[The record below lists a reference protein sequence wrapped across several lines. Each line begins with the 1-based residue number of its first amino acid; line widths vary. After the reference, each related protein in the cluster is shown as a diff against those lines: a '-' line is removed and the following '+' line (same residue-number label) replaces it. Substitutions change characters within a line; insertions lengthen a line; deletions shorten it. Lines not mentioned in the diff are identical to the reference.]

1 MTYYL
6 NTTAA
11 VDRGFLSVS
20 DASPYMSGVEV
31 LPEGS
36 AGVASMLVLTVGLA
50 ALFLDQWWFWVV
62 FVVGFA
68 GVVPLVAVLSKDD
81 DESGK
86 PSETPHDGGET
97 TEESRTEAL
106 ETLRDR
112 YARGELTHEEFE
124 RKLEALMETESP
136 EQAERRVERERE
148 EA

>member
-1 MTYYL
+1 
-6 NTTAA
+6 
-11 VDRGFLSVS
+11 
-20 DASPYMSGVEV
+20 MSGVEV

-50 ALFLDQWWFWVV
+50 ALFLNQSRFWVV
-62 FVVGFA
+62 FAVGFA
-68 GVVPLVAVLSKDD
+68 GVVPLVAMLSKG
-81 DESGK
+81 DEETEK
-86 PSETPHDGGET
+86 ASETPHDVDET
-97 TEESRTEAL
+97 TEASRTEAL
-106 ETLRDR
+106 ETLRER

>member
-1 MTYYL
+1 M
-6 NTTAA
+6 
-11 VDRGFLSVS
+11 
-20 DASPYMSGVEV
+20 
-31 LPEGS
+31 
-36 AGVASMLVLTVGLA
+36 
-50 ALFLDQWWFWVV
+50 
-62 FVVGFA
+62 VGFA

-81 DESGK
+81 DKSGE
-86 PSETPHDGGET
+86 PSETPHDGAET

-106 ETLRDR
+106 ETLRER

>member
-1 MTYYL
+1 
-6 NTTAA
+6 
-11 VDRGFLSVS
+11 
-20 DASPYMSGVEV
+20 MSGVEV

-62 FVVGFA
+62 FAVGFA

-81 DESGK
+81 DESEN
-86 PSETPHDGGET
+86 PFETSRDADET

-106 ETLRDR
+106 ETLRER

-148 EA
+148 REREEA

>member
-1 MTYYL
+1 M
-6 NTTAA
+6 
-11 VDRGFLSVS
+11 
-20 DASPYMSGVEV
+20 

-36 AGVASMLVLTVGLA
+36 PGVASTLVLTVGLA
-50 ALFLDQWWFWVV
+50 ALFLGQSWFWVV

-68 GVVPLVAVLSKDD
+68 GVVPLVAVLSKG
-81 DESGK
+81 DEETEK
-86 PSETPHDGGET
+86 ASETPHDRAET

-148 EA
+148 REREEA

>member
-1 MTYYL
+1 M
-6 NTTAA
+6 
-11 VDRGFLSVS
+11 
-20 DASPYMSGVEV
+20 
-31 LPEGS
+31 PEGS

-50 ALFLDQWWFWVV
+50 ALFLGQPWFWVV
-62 FVVGFA
+62 FAVGFA

-81 DESGK
+81 DESGE

-106 ETLRDR
+106 ETLRER

-136 EQAERRVERERE
+136 EHAERRVERERE
-148 EA
+148 REREEA

>member
-1 MTYYL
+1 MTSYL
-6 NTTAA
+6 NTTVA

-20 DASPYMSGVEV
+20 DAPLPMSGVEV

-50 ALFLDQWWFWVV
+50 ALFLGQSWFWVV

-68 GVVPLVAVLSKDD
+68 GVVPLVGVLSKG
-81 DESGK
+81 DESEN
-86 PSETPHDGGET
+86 PFETSRDADET

-106 ETLRDR
+106 ETLRER

>member
-1 MTYYL
+1 M
-6 NTTAA
+6 
-11 VDRGFLSVS
+11 D
-20 DASPYMSGVEV
+20 GVEV

-50 ALFLDQWWFWVV
+50 ALVLGQWWFWAV

-81 DESGK
+81 EGSED
-86 PSETPHDGGET
+86 PSETPHDGAGT
-97 TEESRTEAL
+97 TGESRTEAL
-106 ETLRDR
+106 ETLRER
-112 YARGELTHEEFE
+112 YARGELTHDEFE

-136 EQAERRVERERE
+136 ERAERRVERERE

>member
-1 MTYYL
+1 
-6 NTTAA
+6 
-11 VDRGFLSVS
+11 
-20 DASPYMSGVEV
+20 MSGVEL

-50 ALFLDQWWFWVV
+50 VLFLDQPWFWVV
-62 FVVGFA
+62 FAVGFA
-68 GVVPLVAVLSKDD
+68 GIVPLIAVLSKG
-81 DESGK
+81 DESEN
-86 PSETPHDGGET
+86 PSETSRDVDET

-124 RKLEALMETESP
+124 RKLEALIETESP
-136 EQAERRVERERE
+136 ERAERRVERERE

>member
-1 MTYYL
+1 
-6 NTTAA
+6 
-11 VDRGFLSVS
+11 
-20 DASPYMSGVEV
+20 MSGVEV
-31 LPEGS
+31 LPERS

-50 ALFLDQWWFWVV
+50 ALFLGQSWFWVV

-68 GVVPLVAVLSKDD
+68 GIVPLVGVLSKG
-81 DESGK
+81 DESES

-124 RKLEALMETESP
+124 RKLEVLMETESP
-136 EQAERRVERERE
+136 ERAERRVERERE
-148 EA
+148 GA

>member
-1 MTYYL
+1 
-6 NTTAA
+6 
-11 VDRGFLSVS
+11 
-20 DASPYMSGVEV
+20 MSGVEV

-50 ALFLDQWWFWVV
+50 ALFLDQSWFWVV

-68 GVVPLVAVLSKDD
+68 GVVPLVGVLSKG
-81 DESGK
+81 DESES
-86 PSETPHDGGET
+86 PSETPRDGGET

-106 ETLRDR
+106 ENLRDR

>member
-1 MTYYL
+1 M
-6 NTTAA
+6 
-11 VDRGFLSVS
+11 
-20 DASPYMSGVEV
+20 

-50 ALFLDQWWFWVV
+50 ALFLDQSWFWVV

-68 GVVPLVAVLSKDD
+68 GVVPLVGVLSKG
-81 DESGK
+81 DESES
-86 PSETPHDGGET
+86 PPETPHDGAGT

-106 ETLRDR
+106 ETLRER

-136 EQAERRVERERE
+136 EHAERRVERERE

>member
-1 MTYYL
+1 M
-6 NTTAA
+6 
-11 VDRGFLSVS
+11 D
-20 DASPYMSGVEV
+20 GVEV

-50 ALFLDQWWFWVV
+50 ALVLDQSWFWAV

-68 GVVPLVAVLSKDD
+68 GVVPLVAVLSED
-81 DESGK
+81 DEETEK
-86 PSETPHDGGET
+86 ASEMPHDGAGT

-106 ETLRDR
+106 ETLRER

-136 EQAERRVERERE
+136 ERAERRVERERE
-148 EA
+148 GA

>member
-1 MTYYL
+1 M
-6 NTTAA
+6 
-11 VDRGFLSVS
+11 
-20 DASPYMSGVEV
+20 

-50 ALFLDQWWFWVV
+50 ALFLGQSWFWVV

-68 GVVPLVAVLSKDD
+68 GVVPLVGVLSKDD
-81 DESGK
+81 EESGE
-86 PSETPHDGGET
+86 PSETSRDVDET

-106 ETLRDR
+106 ETLRER

>member
-1 MTYYL
+1 
-6 NTTAA
+6 
-11 VDRGFLSVS
+11 
-20 DASPYMSGVEV
+20 MSGVEV

-36 AGVASMLVLTVGLA
+36 PGVASMLVLTVGLA
-50 ALFLDQWWFWVV
+50 ALFLGQSWFWVV

-81 DESGK
+81 EETEK
-86 PSETPHDGGET
+86 ASEASRDADET

-106 ETLRDR
+106 ETLRER